1 MEHTNLVFDI
11 NQPETIEGLITPD
24 TKILFAESPTN
35 PLLIL
40 FGIVRNIAKSII

>member
-24 TKILFAESPTN
+24 TKFYLQSHQPIL
-35 PLLIL
+35 LLIL
-40 FGIVRNIAKSII
+40 FGIVRNIAKT